1 MRASIEVSA
10 LIEKIYQIPLRYS
23 NHNKNKIMNLQL
35 TVTKIGK
42 AILWGEVKC
51 KSLFWSFIFNNIYLD
66 QVCWLVHFVLK
77 GGIKKMSNLA
87 YEVQHDFLS
96 S

>member
-42 AILWGEVKC
+42 AILGVK
-51 KSLFWSFIFNNIYLD
+51 
-66 QVCWLVHFVLK
+66 
-77 GGIKKMSNLA
+77 
-87 YEVQHDFLS
+87 
-96 S
+96 